1 MNRTI
6 KRINRWLAPAAVAS
20 SVEPSGGATGG
31 GSPVNAV
38 GVQVVSTEVEREVAD
53 DEPKR

>member
-1 MNRTI
+1 MHRV
-6 KRINRWLAPAAVAS
+6 R
-20 SVEPSGGATGG
+20 PSQPC